1 MRDPPSDA
9 VGAAAA
15 GAETPE
21 KRCSNRAF
29 LSALTRSAAD
39 RWLKAAQHLRLSPHG
54 EENVPEILDREHF
67 HQEGMC
73 LHTASVQ
80 GPTQMPSRMSDLP
93 AARQVLL
100 RPAGP
105 ATRWIHSESGDE
117 VLGCEAG

>member
-1 MRDPPSDA
+1 MRDPPSAA

-54 EENVPEILDREHF
+54 EENEN
-67 HQEGMC
+67 
-73 LHTASVQ
+73 
-80 GPTQMPSRMSDLP
+80 MSCQDSGLL
-93 AARQVLL
+93 VLSSKL
-100 RPAGP
+100 MMR
-105 ATRWIHSESGDE
+105 
-117 VLGCEAG
+117 